1 MKISNS
7 WLQDYL
13 KVDLSVDE
21 IADLLTDIGLEV
33 EGVEKFESIKGGLEG
48 IVIGKIVTV
57 EKHPDA
63 DRLKLTTVDVG
74 QSEPLQIVCG
84 APNVA
89 VNLKV
94 PVATVGTWLYDGDDS
109 FKIKRSK
116 IRGEVSNGMICG
128 PDEIGLGE
136 KTDGIM
142 ILSDDAKVGI
152 SGSEYF
158 DIKTDTVFEIGLTP
172 NRTDAMS
179 HIGVVRDL
187 KAALNTRN
195 NDLKMCLPSVKN
207 FSIDNE
213 KLNIDVKVISS
224 ELCPRYSGLSIS
236 NVNVDDS
243 PDWLKNRL
251 LSIGVK
257 PINNVVDITNYVL
270 HEIGQ
275 PLHAF
280 DADKIKGKK
289 IIVDKLQSETS
300 FTTLDEVERK
310 LSNEDLMICNEK
322 EPMCIA
328 GVFGGI
334 DSGVS
339 KSTKNIFLE
348 SAYFNPVSI
357 RKSAKRHN
365 LNTDASFRYERGCDP
380 NITVY
385 ALKRAALMIKE
396 MCSAEISSEIY
407 DFYPTPIDNNDIKLS
422 FDSLNKIVGQK
433 LDKAI
438 VKNILKN
445 LEIKILDESET
456 YLELSVPTYR
466 VDVTREIDVIEEIM
480 RIYGF
485 NTIPLPEKITSSVSV
500 INSKDSY
507 SIKKLV
513 SAFLSNNGFNE
524 IMNNSLT
531 KSSYND
537 LVDEIK
543 DENNVPIINPL
554 SSDLNI
560 MRRTLLFSAL
570 ESIEYN
576 QNRKNLD
583 LKLFEFGKSY
593 HLFDSYIENQH
604 LFLSFTGLKQQE
616 NWNSNKENID
626 FYYVKEY
633 VHTLLER
640 LSISKFKSK
649 ECSYFG
655 LSQAMIYSYKGKN
668 LVEFG
673 SVDQNILDKFK
684 IRTHVFVANFNWD
697 LILDLIQSK
706 NISYTPVNKFPK
718 IRRDLSLLID
728 NSISFEQLQKIAKNV
743 NSSLL
748 KDINLFDVYSGDKLP
763 ENKKSYAISFVFEDN
778 SKTLTDHQVD
788 EIMNKL
794 IEEYKKSV
802 GAEIR

>member
-640 LSISKFKSK
+640 LNISKFKSK